1 MSEHTDQMQQPK
13 QVYQRRPRKNVEL
26 EDGIQLPWIPETPL
40 KPSPNRHRISNDGD
54 GDGSSSAVKLD
65 FDIPNGR
72 DEVLENGSST
82 SNTKATNAPSQCDDA
97 STKHGEFQT
106 ANPPSSKKRR
116 EDNKSKGSNNNGQHK
131 KPKKKIY
138 RPRIMVDESLKSKK
152 VPKKSQPK
160 APNTSK
166 NKKNPSRT
174 PKPSTPNK
182 KRREARRAPSCKL
195 SLLPLLND
203 EGRASLPFLGNN
215 GSKVDQELF
224 GFESSI
230 CKNALGSQYNL
241 LETYEKSASF
251 SSLCLIECR
260 QVGANFPSM
269 CKRKRMRR
277 ARARLEKYLTP
288 FQKGLRSK
296 MLIRKKKSS
305 LEKFTIE
312 GLTTTKREMM
322 SLIRRIRLLKRMKK
336 GRKTKPKDRQL
347 VLYGEGSGGDLMLVP
362 YKGHGPDYKKLRVE
376 VALDEETLRV
386 WNLIMDGKTHEDSDD
401 MKQQQWERERFT
413 YGCKVGLFMI
423 KMHELQGSRKFS
435 PWKGSVLDS
444 VIGAYLT
451 QNVSDHL
458 SSSAYMSLAAKFP
471 LKSTRSS
478 ESCIEDLPCLEGL
491 QCPESNVIFPSDE
504 LVEELESLKVE
515 EMKAQKVKEEPSK
528 SNNKEEVGEKV
539 LKEVDKETRER
550 WDKLRK
556 EYGRSTRH
564 RDHDDSVD
572 WEAVRCAD
580 VREIAK
586 AIAGRGQH
594 NVIAGRI
601 KSLLNELHDSYGDL
615 DLEWLRYAPPHEA
628 KEYLLHIYGIGLKSV
643 ECIRLLTL
651 QNQAFPVDVNV
662 GRIAV
667 RLGWVPLQPLPEET
681 QIHNLEKFPMF
692 DNIQKYLWPRLCHL
706 HPEELY
712 QLHYHL
718 ITFGKVFCTKR
729 NPNCNACPMSTDCEH
744 FKSAFASAKSLPNMQ
759 STDGKTVIRNLLS
772 TPNFEV
778 SQFSTTKQQA
788 HGECEPI
795 IEMPSSP
802 EPESKE
808 MLEFNANNDEEDY
821 HSYEDGLEKILTI
834 NLSGQSNLLFKNQDH
849 STKEDKDYASI
860 STSLVTVPYT
870 RSIPAPKLKN
880 VSRLRTERLVYVL
893 NDRHPLL
900 AERIPLELGDPSR
913 YSLVIWSAEELE
925 RSKESTENNSQEKD
939 TLTVSGTLLIPC
951 RTAMRGRFPLN
962 GTYFQVNEVFADYDS
977 MKTPIDVP
985 RSWLW
990 NLEKRIT
997 YFGTGASSI
1006 LRGLS
1011 ADEIKNCFWNGYVCV
1026 RAIDAKTGAPRPL
1039 SYRFH
1044 RSTTVKV
1051 KTDNK
1056 IIQEK
1061 EGQ

>member
-1 MSEHTDQMQQPK
+1 MQPK
-13 QVYQRRPRKNVEL
+13 KVYQRRQKKTAEM
-26 EDGIQLPWIPETPL
+26 EMEAGIQLPWIPETPM
-40 KPSPNRHRISNDGD
+40 KPSPNRHMISNDGD
-54 GDGSSSAVKLD
+54 GDDSSSPVKLD
-65 FDIPNGR
+65 FDIPNGT
-72 DEVLENGSST
+72 DEVLEKRSSD
-82 SNTKATNAPSQCDDA
+82 SNTKFTNVPSQCDDA
-97 STKHGEFQT
+97 EHGEFQT
-106 ANPPSSKKRR
+106 ANPPSSKKKR
-116 EDNKSKGSNNNGQHK
+116 EDNKSKGSNNNAQHK

-138 RPRIMVDESLKSKK
+138 RPRIMINESLKSKK
-152 VPKKSQPK
+152 VQKKSQPK
-160 APNTSK
+160 APNNPR
-166 NKKNPSRT
+166 NKKNPEKT

-182 KRREARRAPSCKL
+182 KRREARRAPLCKL

-215 GSKVDQELF
+215 GNKVDQELF

-241 LETYEKSASF
+241 LGTYEKSASF

-260 QVGANFPSM
+260 QVGVNFPSM

-288 FQKGLRSK
+288 FKKGLRSK
-296 MLIRKKKSS
+296 ILIRKKKSS

-312 GLTTTKREMM
+312 GFTTTKKEMM
-322 SLIRRIRLLKRMKK
+322 SLIKRIRLLKRMRK
-336 GRKTKPKDRQL
+336 GRKTKPKDGQL
-347 VLYGEGSGGDLMLVP
+347 VIYGEGSGSDLMLVP
-362 YKGHGPDYKKLRVE
+362 YKGHGPDYKKLKVE

-386 WNLIMDGKTHEDSDD
+386 WNLIMDGKSHEDSDD
-401 MKQQQWERERFT
+401 MKQEQWERERFA
-413 YGCKVGLFMI
+413 YRCKVGLFMI

-458 SSSAYMSLAAKFP
+458 SSSAYMSLAARFP
-471 LKSTRSS
+471 IKSTTSS
-478 ESCIEDLPCLEGL
+478 DIEDEPRLKGL
-491 QCPESNVIFPSDE
+491 QYLESSAIFPSYE
-504 LVEELESLKVE
+504 LVEGLENVKVE
-515 EMKAQKVKEEPSK
+515 EMEANVKEESSK
-528 SNNKEEVGEKV
+528 SNNKEEKV
-539 LKEVDKETRER
+539 LKEVDKETKER
-550 WDKLRK
+550 WEKLRK

-564 RDHDDSVD
+564 HDHDDSVD

-586 AIAGRGQH
+586 AIVGRGQH
-594 NVIAGRI
+594 NVIAARI

-662 GRIAV
+662 GRIVV

-706 HPEELY
+706 RPEELY

-729 NPNCNACPMSTDCEH
+729 NPNCNACPMKTDCEH

-759 STDGKTVIRNLLS
+759 STGSKTVIRNLLS
-772 TPNFEV
+772 TPNFELN
-778 SQFSTTKQQA
+778 QFSTTKQQA
-788 HGECEPI
+788 CGECEPI

-808 MLEFNANNDEEDY
+808 MVEFDINNDEEDY
-821 HSYEDGLEKILTI
+821 HSYEDGSEKILTI
-834 NLSGQSNLLFKNQDH
+834 NLSGQSKLSSETQDH
-849 STKEDKDYASI
+849 STKEDKDYTNM
-860 STSLVTVPYT
+860 STSLVTLPYT
-870 RSIPAPKLKN
+870 ESVPAPKLKN

-893 NDRHPLL
+893 DKDHPLL
-900 AERIPLELGDPSR
+900 AERIPLEHGDPSH
-913 YSLVIWSAEELE
+913 YSLVIWSAEELK
-925 RSKESTENNSQEKD
+925 RSTESIENNSQERD
-939 TLTVSGTLLIPC
+939 ALTVPGTLLIPC

-962 GTYFQVNEVFADYDS
+962 GTYFQVNEVFADYHS

-985 RSWLW
+985 RRWLW
-990 NLEKRIT
+990 NLKKRIT

-1006 LRGLS
+1006 LKGLS
-1011 ADEIKNCFWNGYVCV
+1011 AQEIKECFWNGYVCV
-1026 RAIDAKTGAPRPL
+1026 RAIDAETGAPRPL

-1056 IIQEK
+1056 ITKEK